1 MSASFLAESM
11 RVESHRKNSTCSLR
25 IKSIG
30 VIEKISAHARR
41 IVLKQEQS
49 EDLLGVPPVLDNTHE
64 ASFYERGFQR
74 GARAARADM
83 ARRLWG
89 ALGEHPLKNSDL
101 VEIIFRVEALR
112 NTPQILR
119 EEEALE
125 QEQRQPLPAHIQA
138 FPRYTAWYRLYRD
151 GYYTHFTKAHLPGK
165 GRPLV
170 TVCVLT
176 DTATSRQY
184 VGYSI
189 CSPRDTPDRR
199 RGRYIARARAEMALT
214 RGIPFHV
221 YKQGLGKA
229 PRRVLA
235 ACGLCRC
242 VYPATE
248 EAGDWLCIP
257 LRCVDGDPSEKIA
270 P

>member
-1 MSASFLAESM
+1 MKHVQPRETQTIM
-11 RVESHRKNSTCSLR
+11 
-25 IKSIG
+25 
-30 VIEKISAHARR
+30 
-41 IVLKQEQS
+41 
-49 EDLLGVPPVLDNTHE
+49 
-64 ASFYERGFQR
+64 
-74 GARAARADM
+74 AA
-83 ARRLWG
+83 
-89 ALGEHPLKNSDL
+89 
-101 VEIIFRVEALR
+101 
-112 NTPQILR
+112 
-119 EEEALE
+119 
-125 QEQRQPLPAHIQA
+125 LP
-138 FPRYTAWYRLYRD
+138 RSTAWYRYYRD
-151 GYYTHFTKAHLPGK
+151 TYATHYTKDLRPGK

-257 LRCVDGDPSEKIA
+257 LRCVDGDPGEKIA